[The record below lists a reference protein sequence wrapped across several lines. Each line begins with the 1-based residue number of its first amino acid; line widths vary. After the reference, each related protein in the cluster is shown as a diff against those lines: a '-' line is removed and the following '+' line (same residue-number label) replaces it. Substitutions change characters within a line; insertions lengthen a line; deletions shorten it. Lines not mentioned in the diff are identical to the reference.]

1 MFDPLNLFKSVNC
14 PYYNS
19 ISNTITCERPYCQF
33 RHPPKQQ
40 SNAASKQEEHL
51 SSEPVNNSK
60 HILLI
65 IYDFRK
71 RNFFFNFLN

>member
-19 ISNTITCERPYCQF
+19 VTNTLACERPYCQF

-40 SNAASKQEEHL
+40 PNTTSKQDQL
-51 SSEPVNNSK
+51 SSELINNSTRLF
-60 HILLI
+60 I
-65 IYDFRK
+65 
-71 RNFFFNFLN
+71 